1 MICEYQDFLNLKL
14 TGKYMASGNNVA
26 VRWHFV
32 DGEPP
37 VSLLEKLELSDLV
50 DKWPKRVVAPGD
62 TIGDGLTAKAA
73 THLGLAKGTPV
84 AQGGADAFIAMLGLG
99 VVSPGQLALITG
111 SSHLHLGVVSHEN
124 KEMVGPGVFGAYRN
138 ALPGVSGKYFPF
150 TTFRRLNA
158 HTRLTLSF
166 LSYQESWRAGKQV
179 PGRWSGGTKNCSRT
193 LMGGILLLTRTLM
206 GGILLLL
213 LTLMEGIL
221 LLLLLL
227 LLLMEGIPVQM
238 LPMTIFTRRSR
249 NRQSRSQSAARV

>member
-14 TGKYMASGNNVA
+14 TGKYVASGNNVA

-62 TIGDGLTAKAA
+62 TIGDGLTCEAA
-73 THLGLAKGTPV
+73 AHLGLAKGTPV

-99 VVSPGQLALITG
+99 VVIPGQLALITG

-124 KEMVGPGVFGAYRN
+124 KEMAGRGVFGAYRN
-138 ALPGVSGKYFPF
+138 ALPGVAGKYFPI
-150 TTFRRLNA
+150 TTFRLPDCP
-158 HTRLTLSF
+158 
-166 LSYQESWRAGKQV
+166 YQTDTFFFISQRIMPPIV
-179 PGRWSGGTKNCSRT
+179 LSGGIKNCSRT
-193 LMGGILLLTRTLM
+193 LMGGILM
-206 GGILLLL
+206 EGILLLL
-213 LTLMEGIL
+213 LTLLEVIL

-227 LLLMEGIPVQM
+227 LLLGTTKITTQT
-238 LPMTIFTRRSR
+238 MTSTRRSR
-249 NRQSRSQSAARV
+249 NRQSRSQSAARG